1 MILSLYRNETTKHWR
16 LKMKVFKTKE
26 ECLAYAI
33 EEYSA
38 LQIETGVIYA
48 AKIGP
53 MIAKHLGCETGWAV
67 SCEF

>member
-1 MILSLYRNETTKHWR
+1 
-16 LKMKVFKTKE
+16 MKVFKTKE

-38 LQIETGVIYA
+38 LQVEMDVIRA
-48 AKIGP
+48 IKVTP

>member
-1 MILSLYRNETTKHWR
+1 
-16 LKMKVFKTKE
+16 MKVFKTKE

-33 EEYSA
+33 KEYGS
-38 LQIETGVIYA
+38 LQVEMQVIYA

-53 MIAKHLGCETGWAV
+53 SIATHLGCETGWAV